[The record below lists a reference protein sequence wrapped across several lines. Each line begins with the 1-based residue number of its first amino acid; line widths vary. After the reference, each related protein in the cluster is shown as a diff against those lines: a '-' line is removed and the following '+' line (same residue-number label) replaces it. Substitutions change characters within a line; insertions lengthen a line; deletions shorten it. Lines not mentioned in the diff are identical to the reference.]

1 MLRIRLQRHGSTH
14 APIYRIVVC
23 ERTSPRDGRFVE
35 IVGTYNPSPS
45 GKAVA
50 LAVKLDRVDYWTKC
64 GAQPSE
70 TVRSLIKRARK
81 EAAAAAAATPAA
93 EPAAA

>member
-23 ERTSPRDGRFVE
+23 ENTARRDGRFVE
-35 IVGTYNPSPS
+35 ILGTYNPSPK
-45 GKAVA
+45 GKAVG
-50 LAVKLDRVDYWTKC
+50 LTLNLDRADYWMKC

-70 TVRSLIKRARK
+70 TARSLVKRARK
-81 EAAAAAAATPAA
+81 EAAAA
-93 EPAAA
+93 PAAA